1 MRNRGFIPLT
11 IVLAILALFFFIRE
25 PLRLT
30 LRQWTGEEDLIE
42 GLKGTA
48 ALLILNL
55 THPPLS
61 TADLVP
67 VAHSGVNPYGVNTFL
82 EQEVE
87 EEKIRRTL
95 EMIRDAGF
103 GWIRQEFPW
112 EDIEIHSKGDFTD
125 RRTIPNKSAWEKYDR
140 IVDLAE
146 EYGLEIIARLDQPPA
161 WAMVQDKPPGVIQ
174 APPQNIS
181 DFGDFVFAL
190 VSRYRGKIRYWQI
203 WNEPNLYVEWG
214 SNPDPAAYVQLLRV
228 AYERAK
234 QADPEAVILSAALAP
249 TIELGPQN
257 LSDLV
262 FLEEMYRSGAQDYF
276 DILAAQAFGLWT
288 GPTDRRADPSRTNFS
303 RVLLLREIMVENGD
317 GEKPVWITEFGWNAS
332 PQGMEAP
339 WGRVSLEN
347 QAEYAVQ
354 GYLRA
359 QREWPW
365 VGVMNYWFF
374 KRASDEER
382 EQPFYY
388 FRLVEPDFSPLPV
401 YSAIS
406 ELASGEPFLGTGYH
420 QEDHWALHWQGG
432 WQSVADG
439 QAVQGSYF
447 LSTTAGDS
455 LSFSFWSTNLLLVT
469 VADPNSGAIRVT
481 VDGATPKELA
491 LYHPTK
497 RYVVEVPV
505 ANGLVDGRHRVEIQV
520 VAKEERSHGAVDG
533 IIIRRNPFNL
543 WPLVPV
549 LLVALLLTVAI
560 LDLRPWSK
568 R

>member
-382 EQPFYY
+382 DQPFYY

-455 LSFSFWSTNLLLVT
+455 LSFSFWGTDLLLVT

-481 VDGATPKELA
+481 VDGATPKELD

-497 RYVVEVPV
+497 RYAVEVPV